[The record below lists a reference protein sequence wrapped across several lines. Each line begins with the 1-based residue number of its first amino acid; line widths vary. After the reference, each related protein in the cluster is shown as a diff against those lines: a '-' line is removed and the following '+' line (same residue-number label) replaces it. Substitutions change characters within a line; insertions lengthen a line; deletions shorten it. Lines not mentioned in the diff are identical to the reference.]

1 MEVESHTA
9 LPLMPRSSPFPEEW
23 GIPPADV
30 DQRRDWAIRNIREGE
45 VRGRRGEHVPWLSPA
60 ASHPLSDREALRR
73 VQPRL
78 DNEHRLRMLRILELE
93 AYP

>member
-1 MEVESHTA
+1 MEVELQGGP
-9 LPLMPRSSPFPEEW
+9 LPVRRHPFPDEW

-30 DQRRDWAIRNIREGE
+30 DQRRGWAIRNIRAGE
-45 VRGRRGEHVPWLSPA
+45 VRARRGEHIPWLSPA
-60 ASHPLSDREALRR
+60 ATRPLSGREALRR
-73 VQPRL
+73 VQIRL